1 MSPILRVALRTP
13 LGRAIRPFAL
23 LEFTGRRSLRTYR
36 VPVGWHSIGI
46 GPAVFTPA
54 PWRANFAGGIHVTV
68 HHCGRPRSLRG
79 TLEPDAAH
87 VATAMQSLVDRRGSL
102 RSIGGTIPTG
112 HRVTETDVR
121 AVDRAV
127 ITFAEP

>member
-1 MSPILRVALRTP
+1 
-13 LGRAIRPFAL
+13 
-23 LEFTGRRSLRTYR
+23 
-36 VPVGWHSIGI
+36 
-46 GPAVFTPA
+46 
-54 PWRANFAGGIHVTV
+54 
-68 HHCGRPRSLRG
+68 
-79 TLEPDAAH
+79 
-87 VATAMQSLVDRRGSL
+87 MQSLVDRRGSL